1 MKYRHSTPEISWLS
15 SVAQPAPATPI
26 FSVRINTMSS
36 ATFSRLHIIRNTS
49 GVLESPSD
57 RRMPDRRL
65 YSMVA
70 GMPRKITKI

>member
-1 MKYRHSTPEISWLS
+1 MT
-15 SVAQPAPATPI
+15 VANAAPATPMWKLRTNSTTRPMLI
-26 FSVRINTMSS
+26 RQET
-36 ATFSRLHIIRNTS
+36 IRNTS

-57 RRMPDRRL
+57 RRIPDRRL